1 MSSINTIPA
10 ADTDRI
16 SVESELR
23 RMNAYI
29 RVMRALQDK
38 ECRDLMR
45 KQQEQEAEGGDQS

>member
-23 RMNAYI
+23 RMNEYI
-29 RVMRALQDK
+29 RVLRILEDKVRADK
-38 ECRDLMR
+38 KKKEL
-45 KQQEQEAEGGDQS
+45 EEEAEGGDLS

>member
-16 SVESELR
+16 SVESELK

-29 RVMRALQDK
+29 RVMRALQEK

>member
-16 SVESELR
+16 SVESELK

-29 RVMRALQDK
+29 RVMRALQEK
-38 ECRDLMR
+38 EFRDLMR